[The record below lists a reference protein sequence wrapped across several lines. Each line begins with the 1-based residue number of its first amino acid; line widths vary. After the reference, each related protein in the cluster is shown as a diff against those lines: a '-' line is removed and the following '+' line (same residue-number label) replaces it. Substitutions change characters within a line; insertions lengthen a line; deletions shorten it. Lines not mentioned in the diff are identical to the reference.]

1 MYTPVGV
8 QGMKNSLLNTLAGA
22 LEAVGSDGFY
32 AAMCEYLRQCLEFD
46 NVIAIVF
53 VGTNIPHVAY
63 SKAYGS
69 DVFRYVTEQYLSGA
83 YLLDP
88 IYHFHLKRGDAG
100 LYRLLDVAPDQFRS
114 SRYYKWYY
122 GRIGI
127 SDEISVFLPVSAN
140 ATITISM
147 GKDGLSGAAFTQ
159 KAEDHLRQ
167 HQRVILAVLNAHWA
181 ALDAPAVQIAQETS
195 ITETLRDEVHRHH
208 GISLSPRQAEV
219 ALLILQ
225 GHSSPSVAL
234 QLGLSPQT
242 VKVFRKQ
249 LYQRC
254 GISSQA
260 ELFSLMMPLLRRTNA
275 AKASTFR

>member
-1 MYTPVGV
+1 M
-8 QGMKNSLLNTLAGA
+8 Q
-22 LEAVGSDGFY
+22 
-32 AAMCEYLRQCLEFD
+32 YLRQCLEFD

-53 VGTNIPHVAY
+53 VGTNVPHVAY
-63 SKAYGS
+63 SKAYGA
-69 DVFRYVTEQYLSGA
+69 DVFRYVAEQYLSGA

-88 IYHFHLKRGDAG
+88 IYHFHLKRGEEG

-127 SDEISVFLPVSAN
+127 SDEISVFLPISAN

-147 GKDGLSGAAFTQ
+147 GKDGLSGTSFSQ

-167 HQRVILAVLNAHWA
+167 HQRVILALLKAHWA
-181 ALDAPAVQIAQETS
+181 ALDAPAVQIAERHRLPS
-195 ITETLRDEVHRHH
+195 LRDEVHRHH
-208 GISLSPRQAEV
+208 NISLSPRQAEV

-234 QLGLSPQT
+234 QLGLSAQT

-260 ELFSLMMPLLRRTNA
+260 ELFSLMMPLLRRVNA
-275 AKASTFR
+275 PRIPVGR

>member
-8 QGMKNSLLNTLAGA
+8 QNMKNSLLNALAATL
-22 LEAVGSDGFY
+22 ESVGSDDFY

-63 SKAYGS
+63 SKVYGS
-69 DVFRYVTEQYLSGA
+69 NVFRYVAEQYLSGA

-88 IYHFHLKRGDAG
+88 IYHFHLKRSEAG

-147 GKDGLSGAAFTQ
+147 GKDGLSGTSFSQ
-159 KAEDHLRQ
+159 RAENYLRQ
-167 HQRVILAVLNAHWA
+167 HQRVILATLKAPLGRIGCAGDSDRPGDVDYRELARRGTQASQYQSEPSASRGCPPDIAGTFVAVSCSSTWSEPTDGESLPQA
-181 ALDAPAVQIAQETS
+181 ALPEMWNFLPGGIILTDDAAP
-195 ITETLRDEVHRHH
+195 
-208 GISLSPRQAEV
+208 
-219 ALLILQ
+219 
-225 GHSSPSVAL
+225 
-234 QLGLSPQT
+234 
-242 VKVFRKQ
+242 
-249 LYQRC
+249 
-254 GISSQA
+254 
-260 ELFSLMMPLLRRTNA
+260 
-275 AKASTFR
+275 